1 VWPVYFMR
9 DQLHDGGCIRLF
21 NLIDDFKRE
30 ALTIDADFSLPALR
44 VIRIVRH
51 HPEKA
56 AGHGRT
62 GLLLETTE
70 IGGITTLP
78 SLT

>member
-1 VWPVYFMR
+1 MH

-44 VIRIVRH
+44 VIRIVRY
-51 HPEKA
+51 HPETA

-70 IGGITTLP
+70 FGGLP
-78 SLT
+78 HYRR